1 MGVQITTGSAT
12 AEKRLA
18 KVRENKGK
26 AVNALPEDYV
36 ALDLETTGLDPEWD
50 SIIEIG
56 MVRVRR
62 GEVVAEYSTLVNPG
76 MPIDDFIAELTG
88 ITNDMLAAAPA
99 LPEVLPA
106 ARDFLGDDIIL
117 GHNINFDINFIYD
130 NCERQGLTPVSNGY
144 IDTMRISRRVLPD
157 LKHHRLGDIVNALG
171 VDHAQAHRA
180 IGDCHATIDCY
191 KALLAHIDAGAGRE
205 AYITEVS
212 RHGAQRPDLH
222 KLAADGTAV
231 DEMHPLYGKHCVFTG
246 TLAKMVRLDAAQ
258 AVVNVGGLCDNGVTK
273 DTNFLILGASDYS
286 KIKDG
291 KSSKLK
297 RAESLIAKG
306 ADLQIISENVFYD
319 LMGL

>member
-1 MGVQITTGSAT
+1 MT
-12 AEKRLA
+12 KKLA
-18 KVRENKGK
+18 KARENKGK

-130 NCERQGLTPVSNGY
+130 NCEYQGLKPVSNGY

-212 RHGAQRPDLH
+212 RHGAQSPDLR

>member
-1 MGVQITTGSAT
+1 MT
-12 AEKRLA
+12 KKLA
-18 KVRENKGK
+18 KARENKGK

-130 NCERQGLTPVSNGY
+130 NCEYQGLKPVSNGY

-180 IGDCHATIDCY
+180 IGDCHATIGCY

-212 RHGAQRPDLH
+212 RHGAQRSDLH
-222 KLAADGTAV
+222 ALTADGTAV

-273 DTNFLILGASDYS
+273 DTNFLILGIWSC
-286 KIKDG
+286 I
-291 KSSKLK
+291 
-297 RAESLIAKG
+297 
-306 ADLQIISENVFYD
+306 
-319 LMGL
+319 

>member
-1 MGVQITTGSAT
+1 MT
-12 AEKRLA
+12 KKLA

-26 AVNALPEDYV
+26 AVNALPEDFV
-36 ALDLETTGLDPEWD
+36 VLDLETTGLDPEWD
-50 SIIEIG
+50 CIIEIG
-56 MVRVRR
+56 MVRVRH
-62 GEVVAEYSTLVNPG
+62 GEVAAEYSTLVNPG

-130 NCERQGLTPVSNGY
+130 NCEYQGLKPVSNGY

-157 LKHHRLGDIVNALG
+157 LKHYRLRDIVNALG

-191 KALLAHIDAGAGRE
+191 KALLARIDAGAGRE

-212 RHGAQRPDLH
+212 RHGVQRPDLR
-222 KLAADGTAV
+222 KLAADGAEM

-273 DTNFLILGASDYS
+273 DTNF
-286 KIKDG
+286 
-291 KSSKLK
+291 
-297 RAESLIAKG
+297 
-306 ADLQIISENVFYD
+306 
-319 LMGL
+319 